1 MINWIVSFAV
11 KRRML
16 VLALTFLFAG
26 FGVYNIQNLAVDAV
40 PDITN
45 VQVQINTKAQ
55 GFTPLE
61 VEQRITYLVE
71 TAMAGIPKLDYTRSL
86 SRYGLSQVTVI
97 FDEGTDIYWARQQIG
112 ERIQSIRSDL
122 PNNVEPNLGPIAS
135 GLGEIFT
142 YSVHAAPNAL
152 KEDGTAY
159 NAEDLRTLQDWVI
172 RPQLLKVKGV
182 TEINS
187 QGGFERQYQVAPVPE
202 KLIAYKLTISDV
214 ISALEVNNSN
224 RGAGY
229 IERFDGQYL
238 VRSPGQLKTLEDIAN
253 TVVAKRDDAPVRI
266 KDVANVLLGKE
277 LRTGAATYNGEETVL
292 GTAMMLI
299 GENSRVVAKAMA
311 DKLVDVQKSLPAG
324 VIVEA
329 VYDRTTLVDK
339 TIATVQ
345 TNLFEGAVLVIVVLL
360 LLLGNVTGAL
370 ITAMVIP
377 LSMLFAVTGMV
388 GNRVSGNLMSL
399 GAIDFGL
406 IVDGAVIVVENCLRQ
421 LGVAQHKHGRLLTLN
436 ERLNVV
442 TAATKEVFTPAVFGI
457 VIIMLVYLPLFA
469 LSGVEGKMFQPM
481 AFTVVAALIGA
492 LIFGVTF
499 VPAAIAVFVRGKV
512 NETENAVMRG
522 VKKVYKPLLGISL
535 KLPWLMVGIATAL
548 VLVLG
553 FKVKN
558 MGAEFLPQLDEGDIA
573 MHALRITGTGI
584 EQSVQMQKELEQ
596 AILKQPEVA
605 NVFSKIGTADVASD
619 PMPPNVADTFLML
632 KPQKQWPNP
641 ALTKEEL
648 VQQIRTRVNDVPGN
662 NYEFTQPIEMRF
674 NELIAGVRADVALRI
689 YGDDLSVLKEF
700 GEKAT
705 GLMRNIAGAT
715 DVRLE
720 QMEGLPTLSVTPMR
734 DHMALLGL
742 SVNDIQQTLAAAVG
756 GVQTGLIFE
765 GDKRFSLLVRLDR
778 RWSSD
783 VSALA
788 RLPVALPKDSNPELA
803 FVPLGEV
810 ATISIEKGPNQINRE
825 SGKRN
830 VVVTANVE
838 GRDLASFVSDAQASM
853 NESLNLPSG
862 YWLEYGGTFEQLQS
876 ASKRL
881 SLVVPVTLLLIFG
894 LLYSAFGSL
903 RDSLII
909 FSGVPL
915 ALTGGVLAL
924 LLRDMPLSIS
934 AGVGFIALS
943 GVAVLNGVV
952 MLSFIKQLRSDG
964 LSLFDAIHSGAL
976 QRLRPVL
983 MTALVAS
990 LGFIPMALNSG
1001 TGSEVQKPL
1010 ATVVVGGIISSTLLT
1025 LLILPALYKLVH
1037 SKFTKKAKAELA

>member
-11 KRRML
+11 KRRMM
-16 VLALTFLFAG
+16 VLALTLLFAG
-26 FGVYNIQNLAVDAV
+26 FGVYNTQNLAVDAV

-45 VQVQINTKAQ
+45 VQVQINTKAP

-61 VEQRITYLVE
+61 AEQRITYLIE
-71 TAMAGIPKLDYTRSL
+71 TAMAGIPKLDYTRSI

-97 FDEGTDIYWARQQIG
+97 FNEGTDIYWARQQIS

-122 PNNVEPNLGPIAS
+122 PANIEPNLGPIAS

-142 YSVHAAPNAL
+142 YSVHANKGAI
-152 KEDGTAY
+152 KDDGTPF

-187 QGGFERQYQVAPVPE
+187 QGGFERQYQVAPMPE
-202 KLIAYKLTISDV
+202 KLLAYKLTLSDV
-214 ISALEVNNSN
+214 ITALKLNNSN
-224 RGAGY
+224 QGAGF

-238 VRSPGQLKTLEDIAN
+238 VRSPGQLKTIDDIAN

-266 KDVANVLLGKE
+266 KDVANVRLGKE
-277 LRTGAATYNGEETVL
+277 LRTGAATYNGKETVL

-311 DKLVDVQKSLPAG
+311 DKLNDVQLSLPEG
-324 VIVEA
+324 VVVEA

-339 TIATVQ
+339 TIETVK
-345 TNLFEGAVLVIVVLL
+345 TNLFEGAVLVIVILL

-377 LSMLFAVTGMV
+377 LSMLFAITGMV

-421 LGVAQHKHGRLLTLN
+421 LGLAQHKHGRLLTLN

-442 TAATKEVFTPAVFGI
+442 TAATKEVFSPAVFGI
-457 VIIMLVYLPLFA
+457 LIIMLVYLPLFA

-481 AFTVVAALIGA
+481 AFTVVAALVGA
-492 LIFGVTF
+492 LIFAVTF

-512 NETENAVMRG
+512 SESENAVMRG
-522 VKKVYKPLLGISL
+522 IKKGYKSLLGLSL
-535 KLPWLMVGIATAL
+535 KLPWVMLSIAA
-548 VLVLG
+548 VLVIALG

-584 EQSVQMQKELEQ
+584 EQSVKMQKELEQ
-596 AILKQPEVA
+596 AILDIPEVEK
-605 NVFSKIGTADVASD
+605 VFSKIGTPDVAND

-632 KPQKQWPNP
+632 KPREQWPNP
-641 ALTKEEL
+641 ALSKEEL
-648 VQQIRTRVNDVPGN
+648 VKQIRHLVNEVPGN

-674 NELIAGVRADVALRI
+674 NELIAGVRADVAVRI
-689 YGDDLSVLKEF
+689 YGDDLSTLKQY

-705 GLMRNIAGAT
+705 ALVQNITGAT

-720 QMEGLPTLSVTPMR
+720 QMEGLPTLSVTPLR

-742 SVNDIQQTLAAAVG
+742 TVTDIQQSVSAAIG
-756 GVQTGLIFE
+756 GVQTGLIYE
-765 GDKRFSLLVRLDR
+765 GDKRFSLLVRLDK

-783 VSALA
+783 ISQLA
-788 RLPVALPKDSNPELA
+788 RLPVAVSKSANPDLA

-810 ATISIEKGPNQINRE
+810 ATISIDKGPNQINRE

-838 GRDLASFVSDAQASM
+838 GRDLASFVSDAQTALNS
-853 NESLNLPSG
+853 ELNLPSG
-862 YWLEYGGTFEQLQS
+862 YWIEYGGTFEQLES

-894 LLYSAFGSL
+894 LLYSAFNSL

-952 MLSFIKQLRSDG
+952 MLSFIKQLRADG
-964 LSLFDAIHSGAL
+964 LSLIDAIQTGAL
-976 QRLRPVL
+976 SRLRPVL

-990 LGFIPMALNSG
+990 LGFIPMALNTG
-1001 TGSEVQKPL
+1001 TGAELQRPL

-1037 SKFTKKAKAELA
+1037 AKFNKQ